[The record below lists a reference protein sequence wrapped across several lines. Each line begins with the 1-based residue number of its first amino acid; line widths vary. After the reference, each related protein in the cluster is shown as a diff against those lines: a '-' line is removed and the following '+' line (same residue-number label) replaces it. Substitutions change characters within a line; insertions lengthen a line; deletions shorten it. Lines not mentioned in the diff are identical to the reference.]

1 MEVNHDERHHRFVL
15 EHEGTLS
22 MVQYRREKD
31 GVLHLVR
38 TWVAPEYRA
47 RGFGVLL
54 VRAALDYARAQ
65 GLKIRSSCWFVDEF
79 IERVPEYEDLWA

>member
-1 MEVNHDERHHRFVL
+1 MEVTHDERHQRFVL

-22 MVQYRREKD
+22 MVQYQRQDD

-38 TWVAPEYRA
+38 TWVAPEYRGG
-47 RGFGVLL
+47 GFGVVL
-54 VRAALDYARAQ
+54 VQAALDYARAE

-79 IERVPEYEDLWA
+79 VEQAPEYQDLWA